1 MSAKVSTT
9 DLENASGETRSQ
21 QLFRIFDK
29 DADKRVSSDDLLRTL
44 ASVFRMP
51 SSRQD
56 CLQAAEILGNGSPDK
71 FQALLDHGKLLDAT
85 TLQMCLELDSEQQ
98 DPKLSNAEKRE
109 RITQW
114 QIFVRIFALNL
125 FLPLTFWAKER
136 FYAVGG
142 VRFFA
147 ETKVKTYSGL
157 MAVMLVIHLLV
168 WASVAANAVA
178 NPDPVDGGPNVGL
191 GLMGVAAFSF
201 LSAIVEMS
209 SCAGKHRPV
218 YDELLFMGRC
228 LAFETIEVTDDRGV
242 RETFTMK
249 SLWKLV
255 TPDFARDTALAYING
270 SPTVYGDETEESK
283 GRFAQRR
290 LSVGVTET
298 ATQSQRR
305 RSSWLDEVAVR
316 ELRLNDSKKT
326 YAKVFTGLLEFF
338 LAASVAA
345 VPAALNAWGGRPA
358 FGKSDATTVAIGVFG
373 QVVPVFLVAF
383 MLFSLGGRVP
393 ALTFNKLERS
403 GKNTNAMFLAG
414 CPSVDGERVRKVRI
428 SLKIPASIRAWMS
441 IQDFQRA
448 IARDFIERFIDS
460 CLRGM
465 MIYFAAALLYS
476 MCALFSVIEGG
487 AEDPTAATCILLT
500 LTLGGCLLRIVSA
513 AIKCSNESS
522 ARTLKTYK
530 FIHSELELE
539 SMRTRENAS
548 MLEAVRLMEIMIG
561 RCEAIDFQASLF
573 GVKMNM
579 AVAQKFAAA
588 AFGGMVT
595 VAFKLIQQK

>member
-1 MSAKVSTT
+1 MSAKISTT

-56 CLQAAEILGNGSPDK
+56 YQQAAEILGNGSPDK
-71 FQALLDHGKLLDAT
+71 FQALLDHGKLLDTT
-85 TLQMCLELDSEQQ
+85 TLQLCLELDSEQQ
-98 DPKLSNAEKRE
+98 DPNLSNDEKRE
-109 RITQW
+109 QITQW

-147 ETKVKTYSGL
+147 EIKVKTYSGL

-178 NPDPVDGGPNVGL
+178 NPDPVEGGPTVGL

-209 SCAGKHRPV
+209 SYAGKHRSI
-218 YDELLFMGRC
+218 DQELLFMGRC

-249 SLWKLV
+249 SLWKVV
-255 TPDFARDTALAYING
+255 TPNFARETALAYING

-298 ATQSQRR
+298 ATQS
-305 RSSWLDEVAVR
+305 
-316 ELRLNDSKKT
+316 
-326 YAKVFTGLLEFF
+326 
-338 LAASVAA
+338 
-345 VPAALNAWGGRPA
+345 
-358 FGKSDATTVAIGVFG
+358 
-373 QVVPVFLVAF
+373 
-383 MLFSLGGRVP
+383 
-393 ALTFNKLERS
+393 
-403 GKNTNAMFLAG
+403 KNTNAIVLAG
-414 CPSVDGERVRKVRI
+414 SHSEDGGRTRKVRI
-428 SLKIPASIRAWMS
+428 SLKIPASIMAWMS
-441 IQDFQRA
+441 MQDFQRA
-448 IARDFIERFIDS
+448 IARDYIERFIDS
-460 CLRGM
+460 FIRGM
-465 MIYFAAALLYS
+465 VIFFAAVLLYS

-500 LTLGGCLLRIVSA
+500 LILGGCILRIVSA